1 MILRVVLT
9 VFNAK
14 VNENYC
20 SLGHLAKNFTLR
32 RKAINLVAC
41 GGNRVFSR
49 GVCGFYLFL
58 NLSSQ
63 KIIICW

>member
-1 MILRVVLT
+1 ML
-9 VFNAK
+9 
-14 VNENYC
+14 NYC

-32 RKAINLVAC
+32 RKATNLVAW
-41 GGNRVFSR
+41 GGNGVLSS